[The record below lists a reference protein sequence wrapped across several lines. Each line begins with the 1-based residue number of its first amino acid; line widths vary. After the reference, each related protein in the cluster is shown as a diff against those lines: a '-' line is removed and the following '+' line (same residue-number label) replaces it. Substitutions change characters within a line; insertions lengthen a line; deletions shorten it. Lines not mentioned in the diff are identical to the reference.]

1 MMAVMD
7 GRPRLLVVE
16 DDAALRS
23 SLLTVLTQQDF
34 EVRAVADGAMFA
46 DLVRDFRPDLALLDI
61 SLPGDAD
68 GFDLAATLARSTSVP
83 FLFITAADALPD
95 RLRGFELGAD
105 DYLVKPFSMSELMAR
120 VRAVLRRS
128 GRLVSAVHIVRDLT
142 IDESEREVMRAGVQ
156 VELTHTEFEVL
167 AALARRPG
175 HVMSTVR
182 LMAEV
187 WGVDEYDRNIVEVH
201 VSALRR
207 KLEAHGPRLIHT
219 VRGAGYSLGPP
230 ESAGT

>member
-1 MMAVMD
+1 VD

-16 DDAALRS
+16 DDDALRG
-23 SLLTVLTQQDF
+23 SLLAVLTQQDF
-34 EVRAVADGAMFA
+34 EVRALADGSTFVEM
-46 DLVRDFRPDLALLDI
+46 VRDFRPDLALLDI
-61 SLPGDAD
+61 GLPTDAD
-68 GFDLAATLARSTSVP
+68 GFELAAMLTGTSSVP
-83 FLFITAADALPD
+83 FLFVTAADALPD

-105 DYLVKPFSMSELMAR
+105 DYLVKPFAMNELLAR
-120 VRAVLRRS
+120 IRAVLRRS
-128 GRLVSAVHIVRDLT
+128 GRLVSSVHIVRDLVV
-142 IDESEREVMRAGVQ
+142 DESEREVVRAGVP

-175 HVMSTVR
+175 QVMSKVR
-182 LMAEV
+182 LLATV
-187 WGVDEYDRNIVEVH
+187 WGFDEYDRNVVEVH

-230 ESAGT
+230 SSTPT